1 MALEELWMP
10 IFKGVMEEELERNLR
25 KQEAFKAELSAHPKG
40 YLSICRIGGVD
51 YIYRKH
57 REGKK
62 IVSVYIGVPGSAE
75 AHKAEEERDAY
86 LLAKKSLSE
95 LRLEEKRLRRAIKD
109 YAGI

>member
-1 MALEELWMP
+1 MP
-10 IFKGVMEEELERNLR
+10 IFQGVMEEELERNLR
-25 KQEAFKAELSAHPKG
+25 KQEAFKAELSTHPKG

-51 YIYRKH
+51 YVYRKH

-62 IVSVYIGVPGSAE
+62 IVSVYVGLPGSEEVAQAE
-75 AHKAEEERDAY
+75 KDRQAY
-86 LLAKKSLSE
+86 LLAKRSLAE